1 MEPAVLVD
9 DRSGGLGILV
19 VAHHDAV
26 APDAQLS
33 VRLELIIQIIVAL
46 SHSADVLFILRVVD
60 DAVAAG
66 LGSAVGLHHEHPV
79 VCHIQHRLRVEHSR
93 GADGHPQLTQTLLAA
108 AHHVLVQGV
117 HDHRHHRHDLT
128 GHPLDL
134 LIEVA
139 DIAADVQAPARVRPR
154 EQADERAQMEHGQHR
169 VLADH
174 KLRVVLI
181 LHHVLTD
188 LHMGTHDA
196 EEVALAQ
203 HHALAAS
210 GGAGGE
216 HQHHQVIVAD
226 AAGHFCHRLIAAET
240 IHRAQDAAV
249 GGFQLLLGAVVVT
262 IGQDGG
268 GLHQPQLVG
277 QLVPALVL
285 VEQYQHTARQKDAEG
300 VHGVF
305 VTVFV
310 QQADLFAL
318 DIRDSALEV
327 ADRTADIPRIV
338 LIMDYGHLVRILI
351 MEAER
356 HTLRKTLLHIQR
368 DQIINV
374 VQYLDHCFFLP
385 SCHSTQPCAALCPV
399 YNIFQCNAIL
409 LQHLISIF
417 DNFQLH
423 ISGHIPAKFY
433 LSLQSSGFY
442 ATIFSAKY
450 QFRYGA
456 DCKTKLTVSIKSII
470 LAIYHG
476 NAV

>member
-1 MEPAVLVD
+1 
-9 DRSGGLGILV
+9 
-19 VAHHDAV
+19 
-26 APDAQLS
+26 
-33 VRLELIIQIIVAL
+33 
-46 SHSADVLFILRVVD
+46 
-60 DAVAAG
+60 
-66 LGSAVGLHHEHPV
+66 
-79 VCHIQHRLRVEHSR
+79 
-93 GADGHPQLTQTLLAA
+93 
-108 AHHVLVQGV
+108 
-117 HDHRHHRHDLT
+117 
-128 GHPLDL
+128 
-134 LIEVA
+134 
-139 DIAADVQAPARVRPR
+139 
-154 EQADERAQMEHGQHR
+154 MEHGQHR

-188 LHMGTHDA
+188 LHMGAHDA

-226 AAGHFCHRLIAAET
+226 AAGHFCHRLISAEAV
-240 IHRAQDAAV
+240 HRAQDAAV

-268 GLHQPQLVG
+268 GIHQLQLVG

-285 VEQYQHTARQKDAEG
+285 VEQYQHTARQNDAEG

-305 VTVFV
+305 VAVFI
-310 QQADLFAL
+310 QQADLFTL

-327 ADRTADIPRIV
+327 ADRTADVPRII
-338 LIMDYGHLVRILI
+338 LIMDCGHCVRLLI
-351 MEAER
+351 IKTER
-356 HTLRKTLLHIQR
+356 HTLRKTLFHIQG

-374 VQYLDHCFFLP
+374 VQYFYLHHCFFLP
-385 SCHSTQPCAALCPV
+385 RCPFMQRCVALCPV

-409 LQHLISIF
+409 PQHLISHF
-417 DNFQLH
+417 DNFQLR
-423 ISGHIPAKFY
+423 ISGHAPAKFY
-433 LSLQSSGFY
+433 LSLQSAGFR

-450 QFRYGA
+450 QFRYDA

-470 LAIYHG
+470 LAIYHD